1 MIPATARDRKG
12 VPVGRGAP
20 GRRRRSTACG
30 RSRSTRG
37 AAGPWRGSPPR
48 LRRPSPRPRG
58 AGRRQRG
65 RRRRVGR
72 AIGRGGRARK
82 GSEEREGCNGWLRG
96 ERTGREVGGV
106 GRGWGAGPSTAP
118 APQPGPQAPPL
129 AAGAPGVQGE
139 AHRLAAPARGGLAFD
154 LDLASCRRRAD
165 LPEGGTLPCRRHR
178 GRRPPTA
185 VGAPAQR
192 STRAGKAARVF
203 MPCLHRRSSSRA
215 LMFV

>member
-30 RSRSTRG
+30 KSRSTRG

-139 AHRLAAPARGGLAFD
+139 AHRSAAPARGGLAFEGGGLD
-154 LDLASCRRRAD
+154 LDLAVSVALTYLRAARF
-165 LPEGGTLPCRRHR
+165 PAVATEVE
-178 GRRPPTA
+178 GRRPRWGHQRSA
-185 VGAPAQR
+185 APALGR
-192 STRAGKAARVF
+192 RRGSSCRVF
-203 MPCLHRRSSSRA
+203 IVVLHHAR
-215 LMFV
+215 